1 MNGNVIAGIKEQP
14 LEYQLNILSQKELL
28 CNVSNF
34 VFFSSCEWSD
44 ENIIMSF
51 PLILED
57 SLTKQRYRDVICC
70 AKKQKVLIYASIYI
84 H

>member
-34 VFFSSCEWSD
+34 VFFFQVVNGPMKIS
-44 ENIIMSF
+44 
-51 PLILED
+51 
-57 SLTKQRYRDVICC
+57 
-70 AKKQKVLIYASIYI
+70 
-84 H
+84 